1 MNDFTLDELT
11 VLVDLC
17 SRAGINTG
25 EALALELQSRLKI
38 AMAEREELESL
49 DFEDCLSCKL

>member
-17 SRAGINTG
+17 SRAGINTD
-25 EALALELQSRLKI
+25 EVLAVELQSRLQI
-38 AMAEREELESL
+38 AKAERQELESL

>member
-1 MNDFTLDELT
+1 VNDFTLDELT

-17 SRAGINTG
+17 SRAGINAD
-25 EALALELQSRLKI
+25 EALAVDLQSRLKN
-38 AMAEREELESL
+38 AMAERQELESL

>member
-17 SRAGINTG
+17 SRAGINAD
-25 EALALELQSRLKI
+25 EALAVELQSRLKN
-38 AMAEREELESL
+38 AMAERLELEDL